1 MPNNITIKEAAERL
15 LAWDNIC
22 VYSHA
27 SPDGDTLGSASAL
40 LHVLESLGKKTAFR
54 CSDEYANKFSYL
66 FEGLDLELQEENI
79 EHHVTVDVAD
89 PKLLGKYYDLYSE
102 DNDFFCLAIDHHA
115 THVPFAREEWV
126 VGGEPSNCE
135 LMYNLF
141 CEMNVNITADVAG
154 CVYTGLATDTGCFKY
169 ASVKP
174 STHIVAA
181 KLMEL
186 GADAARINRVMFDTK
201 TKAYI
206 AAEQLVLSKIRYY
219 GDGKVAVIDI
229 TKDICEK
236 TGATQSDIDILPSV
250 PRMIEGVLVGITLKE
265 KDGGIWK
272 ASVRAV
278 SPADASAICKKF
290 GGGGHIGAAGCAF
303 DSGVTLEE
311 AEKGLVEVA
320 LENIG

>member
-1 MPNNITIKEAAERL
+1 MPKNITIKEAAERL

-40 LHVLESLGKKTAFR
+40 LHILENMGKKTAFR
-54 CSDEYANKFSYL
+54 CSDECPKKFSYL
-66 FEGLDLELQEENI
+66 FDGLKLELEDEKI
-79 EHHVTVDVAD
+79 EHHMTVDVAD
-89 PKLLGKYYDLYSE
+89 PKLLGKYNELYLE
-102 DNDFFCLAIDHHA
+102 NNDFFSLAVDHHG

-135 LMYNLF
+135 LMYMLF
-141 CEMNVNITADVAG
+141 TEMNAEITPDTAN
-154 CVYTGLATDTGCFKY
+154 CIYTGLATDTGCFKY

-174 STHIVAA
+174 STHTIAA

-186 GADAARINRVMFDTK
+186 GADAAKINREIFDTRTK
-201 TKAYI
+201 TYI
-206 AAEQLVLSKIRYY
+206 ALEQAVLSKIRYY
-219 GDGKVAVIDI
+219 GDGKVAVIDV
-229 TKDICEK
+229 TNEDREK
-236 TGATQSDIDILPSV
+236 TGATQSDTDIISSL

-265 KDGGIWK
+265 KDGGVWK

-278 SPADASAICKKF
+278 LPADASEICQKF
-290 GGGGHIGAAGCAF
+290 GGGGHVGAAGCAF
-303 DSGVTLEE
+303 DDTDLKS
-311 AEKGLVEVA
+311 AEKSLVEAA